1 MAPMVKSPADN
12 AEDGREVGSTPESG
26 KIPQGRHGNPLQCSV
41 LENPMDGRAWWA
53 IVQGVVESDTTE
65 VT

>member
-1 MAPMVKSPADN
+1 MVKSPADN

-41 LENPMDGRAWWA
+41 LENPVDGGAWRA
-53 IVQGVVESDTTE
+53 IVQGVVKSRTRLK
-65 VT
+65 